1 MDKFAYLNILKN
13 TMEPYCFENMPLNWI
28 FMHDNDPKHTAKVV
42 KNWLSD
48 EKIPVLDWPAQSPDL
63 NPIENLWND
72 VKVKV
77 GQQKCKN
84 SDDLWKAI
92 KEAWDSIPLDKCRK
106 LIESLPRR
114 CEAVKRN
121 KGYSTKY

>member
-1 MDKFAYLNILKN
+1 
-13 TMEPYCFENMPLNWI
+13 MEPYSFEFMPLNWI
-28 FMHDNDPKHTAKVV
+28 FMQDNDPKHTAKVV
-42 KNWLSD
+42 KNWLSS
-48 EKIPVLDWPAQSPDL
+48 EKISVLNWPAQSPDL

-77 GQQKCKN
+77 GQKKYKN
-84 SDDLWKAI
+84 CNELWEAVQ
-92 KEAWDSIPLDKCRK
+92 EAWNSIPLERCQR

-114 CEAVKRN
+114 CVAVLLN